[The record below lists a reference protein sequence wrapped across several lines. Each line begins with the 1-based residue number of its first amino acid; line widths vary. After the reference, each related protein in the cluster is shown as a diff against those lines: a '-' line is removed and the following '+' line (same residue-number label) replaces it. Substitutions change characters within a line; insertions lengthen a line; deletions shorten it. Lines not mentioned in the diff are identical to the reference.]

1 MKNIK
6 LEHTQSLLK
15 ELIPT
20 ALGNLNDTRLN
31 SLNVLEVKCSKGKYS
46 AQVFLESSFFTKEE
60 QKVILNQ
67 LKKAKNL
74 IKEYCLEETGWFR
87 CPDFQFSFDD
97 SLERENRLDKIF
109 HTITLQKQKRSDN
122 AN

>member
-6 LEHTQSLLK
+6 LERTQSLLK
-15 ELIPT
+15 ELIQT
-20 ALGNLNDTRLN
+20 ALANLNDTRLN
-31 SLNVLEVKCSKGKYS
+31 ALNVIEVTCSRGKYS
-46 AQVFLESSFFTKEE
+46 AQVFLDSASLDKQE
-60 QKVILNQ
+60 QKEILNQ

-87 CPDFQFSFDD
+87 CPDFQFFFDE
-97 SLERENRLDKIF
+97 SLEIENKLDKIF
-109 HTITLQKQKRSDN
+109 RTIEQEKQKRNID

>member
-6 LEHTQSLLK
+6 LERTQSLLK

-20 ALGNLNDTRLN
+20 ALANLNDTRLN
-31 SLNVLEVKCSKGKYS
+31 ALNVIEVKCSRGKYS
-46 AQVFLESSFFTKEE
+46 AQVCLDSASLDKQE
-60 QKVILNQ
+60 QKEILNQ

-87 CPDFQFSFDD
+87 CPDFQFFFDE
-97 SLERENRLDKIF
+97 SLEIENKLDKIF
-109 HTITLQKQKRSDN
+109 RTIEQEKQKKEYRC
-122 AN
+122 

>member
-6 LEHTQSLLK
+6 LERTQSLLK

-20 ALGNLNDTRLN
+20 ALANLNDTRLN
-31 SLNVLEVKCSKGKYS
+31 ALNVIEVKCSRGKYS
-46 AQVFLESSFFTKEE
+46 AQVFLDCSSLDKQE
-60 QKVILNQ
+60 QKEILNQ

-87 CPDFQFSFDD
+87 CPDFQFFFDE
-97 SLERENRLDKIF
+97 SLEIENKLDKIF
-109 HTITLQKQKRSDN
+109 RTIEQEKQKRNID

>member
-6 LEHTQSLLK
+6 LERTQSLLK

-20 ALGNLNDTRLN
+20 ALANLNDTRLN
-31 SLNVLEVKCSKGKYS
+31 ALNVIEVKCSRGKYS
-46 AQVFLESSFFTKEE
+46 AQVFLGSSSLDKQE
-60 QKVILNQ
+60 QKEILNQ

-87 CPDFQFSFDD
+87 CPDFQFFFDE
-97 SLERENRLDKIF
+97 SLEIENKLDKIF
-109 HTITLQKQKRSDN
+109 RTIEQEKQKRNID

>member
-6 LEHTQSLLK
+6 LERTQSLLK

-20 ALGNLNDTRLN
+20 ALANLNDTRLN
-31 SLNVLEVKCSKGKYS
+31 ALNVIEVKCSRGKYS
-46 AQVFLESSFFTKEE
+46 AQVFLDSASLDKQE
-60 QKVILNQ
+60 QKEILHQ

-87 CPDFQFSFDD
+87 CPDFQFFFDE
-97 SLERENRLDKIF
+97 SLEIENKLDKIF
-109 HTITLQKQKRSDN
+109 RTIEQEKQKRNID

>member
-6 LEHTQSLLK
+6 LERTQSLLK

-20 ALGNLNDTRLN
+20 ALANLNDTRLN
-31 SLNVLEVKCSKGKYS
+31 ALNVIEVKCSRGKYS
-46 AQVFLESSFFTKEE
+46 AQVFFFFSSLDKQE
-60 QKVILNQ
+60 QKEILNQ

-87 CPDFQFSFDD
+87 CPDFQFFFDE
-97 SLERENRLDKIF
+97 SLEIENKLDKIF
-109 HTITLQKQKRSDN
+109 RTIEQEKQKRNID